1 MKPAL
6 LLAHWRTATDYC
18 CFGESRMRFTNRD
31 IVLWAP
37 RVVGLGLALFLS
49 LFALDAFVDSRGVL
63 ATIIALMM
71 GLIPSIITLA
81 AVLIGWRHEGIAAI
95 IFLVGAIFYAA
106 NALEHPNWM
115 VIIAG
120 PLVLESALFFL
131 SWRQSRQRQTTAAT
145 T

>member
-6 LLAHWRTATDYC
+6 LLAHQRAATGC
-18 CFGESRMRFTNRD
+18 CRFGESRMRFTNRD

-49 LFALDAFVDSRGVL
+49 LFALDAFADYRGVL

-71 GLIPSIITLA
+71 GLVPSIITLA
-81 AVLIGWRHEGIAAI
+81 TVLIGWKHEGIAAI

-106 NALEHPNWM
+106 NALEHLNWM
-115 VIIAG
+115 LIIAG
-120 PLVLESALFFL
+120 PLVLESALFYL
-131 SWRQSRQRQTTAAT
+131 SWRQSRPKQTTPAT